1 MNVKA
6 ADDPSVERLFRITS
20 EGIVMGVSA
29 FPGRDNRLPNIERAA
44 QDARARLNQASSE
57 SLDDRLRDTLARL
70 IDELALEGG
79 LLVLSANQRAKN
91 VAVGSAM
98 TSGRL
103 VSEFLTRPRVQGA
116 TGHSEI
122 LVVSGPPHG
131 SSSVLPPDD
140 HLHLWALGIR
150 TLVVVPLWPQR
161 YDGGVLALYSQRPQ
175 SQLDVQSLHPLL
187 TVADAIRGLV
197 DDGRPP
203 LTAPSSTIQ
212 EQEAGARRLGNG
224 MEGAFDRQGVPPI
237 EDTLVGESAAWRYV
251 VFRLDQV
258 AATHATVLLLGETG
272 TGKELVA
279 RAIHRRSARATGKF
293 VALNCAALPP
303 TLVESELFGRER
315 GAFTG
320 AHSSQPGR
328 FEIAHRGTLF
338 LDEVGDLPIELQPKL
353 LRVLQ
358 EGQLERL
365 GSTRT
370 VDVDVRVIAATNRD
384 LTEEVR
390 QNRFRDDLYYRLN
403 VFPITLP
410 SLRERRE
417 DIPLLAQHLA
427 NRFAR
432 AMPKAIKPIPD
443 SVARALQQ
451 YDWPGNIRELENVMQ
466 RALILSPDGMISMN
480 DISLTAAKPPTA
492 TVGTTLEEIER
503 NHIQRML
510 NTTLWRIEG
519 RRGAAELLG
528 LKPSTLR
535 SRLRKLG
542 IRRGVGA

>member
-1 MNVKA
+1 
-6 ADDPSVERLFRITS
+6 
-20 EGIVMGVSA
+20 MGVSA
-29 FPGRDNRLPNIERAA
+29 FPGRDNRLPNVERLSHELCSRLT
-44 QDARARLNQASSE
+44 QVPPDA
-57 SLDDRLRDTLARL
+57 LDDRLREVLLRL
-70 IDELALEGG
+70 IDELALDGG
-79 LLVLSANQRAKN
+79 MLVSTAGTRSHT
-91 VAVGSAM
+91 VAVGNTL
-98 TSGRL
+98 TSGRTI
-103 VSEFLTRPRVQGA
+103 SEFLARPRVQGVTA
-116 TGHSEI
+116 QSEI
-122 LVVSGPPHG
+122 FLVSGPPH
-131 SSSVLPPDD
+131 STSSVLPSDD

-150 TLVVVPLWPQR
+150 TLVVVPLMR
-161 YDGGVLALYSQRPQ
+161 KRFDGGAIALYSQRSN
-175 SQLDVQSLHPLL
+175 SQLDILTLRPLS
-187 TVADAIRGLV
+187 TIADAIHNAVGHEQGQSTPPGPAPNFQDQDVVSRRVTGGSEPAV
-197 DDGRPP
+197 DRALD
-203 LTAPSSTIQ
+203 
-212 EQEAGARRLGNG
+212 E
-224 MEGAFDRQGVPPI
+224 
-237 EDTLVGESAAWRYV
+237 TLVGESAAWRYV
-251 VFRLDQV
+251 VFRLEQV

-279 RAIHRRSARATGKF
+279 RAIHRRSARASGKF
-293 VALNCAALPP
+293 VALNCAALPA

-320 AHSSQPGR
+320 AHSSQAGR
-328 FEIAHRGTLF
+328 FELAHRGTLF

-432 AMPKAIKPIPD
+432 SLPKPMKPIPD
-443 SVARALQQ
+443 SVSRALQQ
-451 YDWPGNIRELENVMQ
+451 YDWPGNIRELENVIQ
-466 RALILSPDGMISMN
+466 RAIILSPDGVISVN
-480 DISLTAAKPPTA
+480 DISLSSAKPA
-492 TVGTTLEEIER
+492 SASVGTTLEEVER

-510 NTTLWRIEG
+510 STTLWRIEG

-542 IRRGVGA
+542 IRRGM

>member
-1 MNVKA
+1 M
-6 ADDPSVERLFRITS
+6 
-20 EGIVMGVSA
+20 VMGVSA
-29 FPGRDNRLPNIERAA
+29 FPGRDNRLSNIERVA
-44 QDARARLNQASSE
+44 QDLCARVSQISKDAPDDCVRDVLSRLV
-57 SLDDRLRDTLARL
+57 
-70 IDELALEGG
+70 DELALEGG
-79 LLVLSANQRAKN
+79 LLVLPSNRRGKA
-91 VAVGSAM
+91 VACGSAL

-103 VSEFLTRPRVQGA
+103 VSEFLSRPRVQGVTSQA
-116 TGHSEI
+116 DVL
-122 LVVSGPPHG
+122 LVVGPPH
-131 SSSVLPPDD
+131 STASVLPTDD

-150 TLVVVPLWPQR
+150 TLIVVPLWRQR
-161 YDGGVLALYSQRPQ
+161 FDGGAIVLYSQRANPQ
-175 SQLDVQSLHPLL
+175 LETLSLRPLT
-187 TVADAIRGLV
+187 TVADALRAAV
-197 DDGRPP
+197 DDGSPV
-203 LTAPSSTIQ
+203 APSPAPVAQ
-212 EQEAGARRLGNG
+212 ELESGRRVTGG
-224 MEGAFDRQGVPPI
+224 MDSVLERQAAAPI

-279 RAIHRRSARATGKF
+279 RAIHRRSARSSGKF

-320 AHSSQPGR
+320 AHSSQAGR
-328 FEIAHRGTLF
+328 FELAHRGTLF

-384 LTEEVR
+384 LTDEVR

-432 AMPKAIKPIPD
+432 AMPKAIKPISD

-451 YDWPGNIRELENVMQ
+451 YDWPGNIRELENVIQ
-466 RALILSPDGMISMN
+466 RAIILSSDGAITLN
-480 DISLTAAKPPTA
+480 DISLSSAKPTST

-510 NTTLWRIEG
+510 STTLWRIEG

-542 IRRGVGA
+542 IRRGV

>member
-1 MNVKA
+1 
-6 ADDPSVERLFRITS
+6 
-20 EGIVMGVSA
+20 MGVSA
-29 FPGRDNRLPNIERAA
+29 FPGRENRLPNIERVA
-44 QDARARLNQASSE
+44 QDACARLSQSSSE
-57 SLDDRLRDTLARL
+57 SLEDRLRDALTRL
-70 IDELALEGG
+70 IDELGLEGG
-79 LLVLSANQRAKN
+79 LLVVPSGQRAKS
-91 VAVGSAM
+91 VAVGSAL

-103 VSEFLTRPRVQGA
+103 VSEFLARPRVQGA
-116 TGHSEI
+116 TGHCEI

-131 SSSVLPPDD
+131 SGSVLPPDD

-161 YDGGVLALYSQRPQ
+161 YDGGIIAMYSQRAQ
-175 SQLDVQSLHPLL
+175 AQLDVHALQPLN
-187 TVADAIRGLV
+187 TVADTIRGLV
-197 DDGRPP
+197 DDGRSLPV
-203 LTAPSSTIQ
+203 STVQ
-212 EQEAGARRLGNG
+212 DQEAAARRVANGN
-224 MEGAFDRQGVPPI
+224 EGSFERQGTTPI

-279 RAIHRRSARATGKF
+279 RAIHRRSARSTGKF
-293 VALNCAALPP
+293 VALNCAALPA

-320 AHSSQPGR
+320 AHSSQAGR

-432 AMPKAIKPIPD
+432 AMPRAIKPIPD

-451 YDWPGNIRELENVMQ
+451 YDWPGNIRELENVIQ
-466 RALILSPDGMISMN
+466 RAIILSPDGVISIN
-480 DISLTAAKPPTA
+480 DISMSSAKAPTA

-542 IRRGVGA
+542 IRRGA

>member
-1 MNVKA
+1 LDHV
-6 ADDPSVERLFRITS
+6 P
-20 EGIVMGVSA
+20 
-29 FPGRDNRLPNIERAA
+29 
-44 QDARARLNQASSE
+44 SE
-57 SLDDRLRDTLARL
+57 SLDDRLREVLLRL
-70 IDELALEGG
+70 VDELGLDGG
-79 LLVLSANQRAKN
+79 MFVAPAGQRARA
-91 VAVGSAM
+91 VAVGNAL
-98 TSGRL
+98 TSGR
-103 VSEFLTRPRVQGA
+103 VISEFLARPRVQGV
-116 TGHSEI
+116 TGRSEI
-122 LVVSGPPHG
+122 LLVSGPPHST
-131 SSSVLPPDD
+131 SSMLPSDD

-150 TLVVVPLWPQR
+150 TLIVVPLSRQR
-161 YDGGVLALYSQRPQ
+161 FEGGAIALYSQR
-175 SQLDVQSLHPLL
+175 SITQLDVLTLRPLI
-187 TVADAIRGLV
+187 TVAETLRSVTDHGPSTL
-197 DDGRPP
+197 P
-203 LTAPSSTIQ
+203 APSGGP
-212 EQEAGARRLGNG
+212 EQDAARRATNG
-224 MEGAFDRQGVPPI
+224 ADAALDRHAISPLD
-237 EDTLVGESAAWRYV
+237 DTLVGESATWRYV
-251 VFRLDQV
+251 VFRLEQV

-279 RAIHRRSARATGKF
+279 RAIHRRSARASGKF
-293 VALNCAALPP
+293 VALNCAALPA

-320 AHSSQPGR
+320 AHSSQAGR
-328 FEIAHRGTLF
+328 FELAHRGTLF

-432 AMPKAIKPIPD
+432 AMPKPMKPISD

-451 YDWPGNIRELENVMQ
+451 YDWPGNIRELENVIQ
-466 RALILSPDGMISMN
+466 RAIILSADGVISVN
-480 DISLTAAKPPTA
+480 DISLSSAKPATA
-492 TVGTTLEEIER
+492 SAGTTLEEVER

-510 NTTLWRIEG
+510 STTLWRIEG

-542 IRRGVGA
+542 IRRGM

>member
-1 MNVKA
+1 
-6 ADDPSVERLFRITS
+6 
-20 EGIVMGVSA
+20 MGVSA
-29 FPGRDNRLPNIERAA
+29 FPGRDSRLPNVERIVEELS
-44 QDARARLNQASSE
+44 DRLKRISSE
-57 SLDDRLRDTLARL
+57 SLEDRLRDALTRL
-70 IDELALEGG
+70 VDELGVEGG
-79 LLVLSANQRAKN
+79 LLTLPAGHRVRN
-91 VAVGSAM
+91 VAVGSAL

-103 VSEFLTRPRVQGA
+103 VSEFLGRSRVQA
-116 TGHSEI
+116 VTSQSPM
-122 LVVSGPPHG
+122 LVVSGPPNGAG
-131 SSSVLPPDD
+131 SLASDD
-140 HLHLWALGIR
+140 HLHLWALGVRI
-150 TLVVVPLWPQR
+150 LIVVPIWRMQL
-161 YDGGVLALYSQRPQ
+161 DGGAIALYSQRSQP
-175 SQLDVQSLHPLL
+175 QLDTHSLRVLT
-187 TVADAIRGLV
+187 TVADAIRALV
-197 DDGRPP
+197 DDGHRKPGAASG
-203 LTAPSSTIQ
+203 LQDLESS
-212 EQEAGARRLGNG
+212 GRRLPDG
-224 MEGAFDRQGVPPI
+224 MEPLNRPGTGQP
-237 EDTLVGESAAWRYV
+237 EETLVGESAPWRYV
-251 VFRLDQV
+251 MFRVEQV
-258 AATHATVLLLGETG
+258 ASTHASVLLLGETG

-279 RAIHRRSARATGKF
+279 RAIHRRSARSSGRF
-293 VALNCAALPP
+293 VALNCAALPA

-320 AHSSQPGR
+320 AHSSQAGR

-384 LTEEVR
+384 LADDVR
-390 QNRFRDDLYYRLN
+390 QGRFRDDLYYRLN

-432 AMPKAIKPIPD
+432 ALPKPVKPIAD

-451 YDWPGNIRELENVMQ
+451 YDWPGNIRELENVIQ
-466 RALILSPDGMISMN
+466 RAIILSSDGAISIN
-480 DISLTAAKPPTA
+480 DISLSSAKPAGA
-492 TVGTTLEEIER
+492 TVGTTLEEVER

-510 NTTLWRIEG
+510 STTMWRIEG

-542 IRRGVGA
+542 IRRGV

>member
-1 MNVKA
+1 M
-6 ADDPSVERLFRITS
+6 D
-20 EGIVMGVSA
+20 MGVSA
-29 FPGRDNRLPNIERAA
+29 FPGRDSRPPHIE
-44 QDARARLNQASSE
+44 QLSQEVCARLGETSAGL
-57 SLDDRLRDTLARL
+57 LDDRLREVLTRL
-70 IDELALEGG
+70 VDNLALDGG
-79 LLVLSANQRAKN
+79 LLVVPAGHPGRG
-91 VAVGSAM
+91 VAAGSGL
-98 TSGRL
+98 TSGRVL
-103 VSEFLTRPRVQGA
+103 TEFLVRPRVQGILA
-116 TGHSEI
+116 QSEI
-122 LVVSGPPHG
+122 LLVAGPPH
-131 SSSVLPPDD
+131 STTSVLPTDD

-150 TLVVVPLWPQR
+150 TLIVVPLWRPR
-161 YDGGVLALYSQRPQ
+161 ADAGSIVLFSQRSHP
-175 SQLDVQSLHPLL
+175 QLDTLSLGPLTRVADSMRGLLYEGQSLPSLPAS
-187 TVADAIRGLV
+187 VPDQ
-197 DDGRPP
+197 DGPARRM
-203 LTAPSSTIQ
+203 
-212 EQEAGARRLGNG
+212 AGASDTAL
-224 MEGAFDRQGVPPI
+224 DRQGTPPP
-237 EDTLVGESAAWRYV
+237 EDTLIGESAAWRYV

-279 RAIHRRSARATGKF
+279 RAIHRRSARSNGKF
-293 VALNCAALPP
+293 VALNCAALPA

-320 AHSSQPGR
+320 AHSSQGGR
-328 FEIAHRGTLF
+328 FELAHRGTLF

-390 QNRFRDDLYYRLN
+390 QSRFRDDLFYRLN

-432 AMPKAIKPIPD
+432 AMPKVIKPISD

-451 YDWPGNIRELENVMQ
+451 YDWPGNIRELENVIQ
-466 RALILSPDGMISMN
+466 RAIILSPDGAISIN
-480 DISLTAAKPPTA
+480 DLSLTSAKLA
-492 TVGTTLEEIER
+492 SVAVGTTLEEVER

-510 NTTLWRIEG
+510 TTTMWRIEG

-542 IRRGVGA
+542 IRRSV

>member
-1 MNVKA
+1 
-6 ADDPSVERLFRITS
+6 
-20 EGIVMGVSA
+20 MGVSA
-29 FPGRDNRLPNIERAA
+29 FPGRDNRLPNVEKIA
-44 QDARARLNQASSE
+44 QELCSRLTPISSE
-57 SLDDRLRDTLARL
+57 PLDDRVREVLSRL
-70 IDELALEGG
+70 VDVLGLEGG
-79 LLVLSANQRAKN
+79 LFVSPSGQRARN
-91 VAVGSAM
+91 VAVGSAL

-103 VSEFLTRPRVQGA
+103 LTEFLGRPRVQAA
-116 TGHSEI
+116 TAQSAM
-122 LVVSGPPHG
+122 LVISGPPH
-131 SSSVLPPDD
+131 STSDLAPDD
-140 HLHLWALGIR
+140 HLHLWALGVRALIVLPVGR
-150 TLVVVPLWPQR
+150 HLE
-161 YDGGVLALYSQRPQ
+161 GGAIALYSQRSG
-175 SQLDVQSLHPLL
+175 SQLDANALRPL
-187 TVADAIRGLV
+187 TSVADAIRALMDDRPAGLPAPPQGFH
-197 DDGRPP
+197 DHESASRRMNDNSGMDG
-203 LTAPSSTIQ
+203 
-212 EQEAGARRLGNG
+212 
-224 MEGAFDRQGVPPI
+224 DKQGLSQM

-251 VFRLDQV
+251 VFRLEQV
-258 AATHATVLLLGETG
+258 ASTHATVLLLGETG

-279 RAIHRRSARATGKF
+279 RTIHRRSARAANRF
-293 VALNCAALPP
+293 VALNCAALPA

-320 AHSSQPGR
+320 AHSSQAGR
-328 FEIAHRGTLF
+328 FEIAHRGTFF
-338 LDEVGDLPIELQPKL
+338 LDEVSDLAIELQPKL

-384 LTEEVR
+384 LADDVR

-432 AMPKAIKPIPD
+432 AMPKPMKPISD

-451 YDWPGNIRELENVMQ
+451 YDWPGNIRELENVIQ
-466 RALILSPDGMISMN
+466 RAIILSSDGMISIN
-480 DISLTAAKPPTA
+480 DISLSAAKPATA
-492 TVGTTLEEIER
+492 SIGTTLEEIER

-510 NTTLWRIEG
+510 STTLWRIEG

-542 IRRGVGA
+542 IRRGA

>member
-1 MNVKA
+1 
-6 ADDPSVERLFRITS
+6 
-20 EGIVMGVSA
+20 MGVSA
-29 FPGRDNRLPNIERAA
+29 FPGRENRLPNVEKIA
-44 QDARARLNQASSE
+44 QELSARLNPMSSE
-57 SLDDRLRDTLARL
+57 PLEDRLREVLSRL
-70 IDELALEGG
+70 VDELGLEGG
-79 LLVLSANQRAKN
+79 LFVSPSGQRARN
-91 VAVGSAM
+91 VAVGSAL

-103 VSEFLTRPRVQGA
+103 LSEFLGRPRVQAA
-116 TGHSEI
+116 TAQSAM
-122 LVVSGPPHG
+122 LVVSGPPH
-131 SSSVLPPDD
+131 STSDLAPDD
-140 HLHLWALGIR
+140 HLHLWALGVRMLIV
-150 TLVVVPLWPQR
+150 LPLGRQPL
-161 YDGGVLALYSQRPQ
+161 DGGAIALYAQRSVPQ
-175 SQLDVQSLHPLL
+175 IEPSALRPL
-187 TVADAIRGLV
+187 TSVADAVRALV
-197 DDGRPP
+197 EDGHSAVPTP
-203 LTAPSSTIQ
+203 AQGFHDQDS
-212 EQEAGARRLGNG
+212 ARRLSSGVVDG
-224 MEGAFDRQGVPPI
+224 VYERQAAGLEEMV
-237 EDTLVGESAAWRYV
+237 VGESAAWRYV
-251 VFRLDQV
+251 VFRLEQV
-258 AATHATVLLLGETG
+258 ASTHATVLLLGETG

-279 RAIHRRSARATGKF
+279 RAIHRHSARASSRF

-320 AHSSQPGR
+320 AHSSQAGR

-384 LTEEVR
+384 LADEVR

-432 AMPKAIKPIPD
+432 AMPKPLKPIPD
-443 SVARALQQ
+443 SVSRALQQ
-451 YDWPGNIRELENVMQ
+451 YDWPGNIRELENVIQ
-466 RALILSPDGMISMN
+466 RAIILSSDGVISIN
-480 DISLTAAKPPTA
+480 DISLSSAKPATA
-492 TVGTTLEEIER
+492 SVGTTLEEIER

-510 NTTLWRIEG
+510 STTLWRIEG

-542 IRRGVGA
+542 IRRGA

>member
-1 MNVKA
+1 
-6 ADDPSVERLFRITS
+6 
-20 EGIVMGVSA
+20 MGVSA
-29 FPGRDNRLPNIERAA
+29 FPEPSNRFPDVGRIAEDVCGRLGQTSPDRADERIREALS
-44 QDARARLNQASSE
+44 RLV
-57 SLDDRLRDTLARL
+57 
-70 IDELALEGG
+70 DELALEGG
-79 LLVLSANQRAKN
+79 VLMPPQAESPAPI
-91 VAVGSAM
+91 AVGSALS
-98 TSGRL
+98 SGRT
-103 VSEFLTRPRVQGA
+103 VVDFLRRPRVQG
-116 TGHSEI
+116 
-122 LVVSGPPHG
+122 VVSQTDLLLIAGPPHVN
-131 SSSVLPPDD
+131 SVLARED

-150 TLVVVPLWPQR
+150 TLIVVPLRPQSVDR
-161 YDGGVLALYSQRPQ
+161 GAIVLYSQR
-175 SQLDVQSLHPLL
+175 SQTQWDLVSLGPLSS
-187 TVADAIRGLV
+187 VADAIDGLV
-197 DDGRPP
+197 DPNRPSGAP
-203 LTAPSSTIQ
+203 PSRDPELTVRRSSSAID
-212 EQEAGARRLGNG
+212 
-224 MEGAFDRQGVPPI
+224 GAFERQSHAP

-258 AATHATVLLLGETG
+258 AATHATALLLGETG

-279 RAIHRRSARATGKF
+279 RAIHRRSPRSTGRF

-328 FEIAHRGTLF
+328 FELAHRGTLF
-338 LDEVGDLPIELQPKL
+338 LDEVGDLPLELQPKL

-370 VDVDVRVIAATNRD
+370 INVDVRVIAATNRD
-384 LTEEVR
+384 LAEEVR

-427 NRFAR
+427 DRFAR
-432 AMPKAIKPIPD
+432 QMHKPVKPIPEA
-443 SVARALQQ
+443 VARALQN
-451 YDWPGNIRELENVMQ
+451 YDWPGNIRELENVIQ
-466 RALILSPDGMISMN
+466 RAIILSTDGVMSTN
-480 DISLTAAKPPTA
+480 DISMFSAKPVTAAT
-492 TVGTTLEEIER
+492 GTTLQEVER
-503 NHIQRML
+503 SHIQRML
-510 NTTLWRIEG
+510 GTTMWRIEG

-542 IRRGVGA
+542 IRRGA

>member
-1 MNVKA
+1 MPPGA
-6 ADDPSVERLFRITS
+6 WRAQATRHSIGRER
-20 EGIVMGVSA
+20 
-29 FPGRDNRLPNIERAA
+29 
-44 QDARARLNQASSE
+44 
-57 SLDDRLRDTLARL
+57 
-70 IDELALEGG
+70 
-79 LLVLSANQRAKN
+79 
-91 VAVGSAM
+91 
-98 TSGRL
+98 
-103 VSEFLTRPRVQGA
+103 RP
-116 TGHSEI
+116 
-122 LVVSGPPHG
+122 
-131 SSSVLPPDD
+131 
-140 HLHLWALGIR
+140 
-150 TLVVVPLWPQR
+150 
-161 YDGGVLALYSQRPQ
+161 
-175 SQLDVQSLHPLL
+175 
-187 TVADAIRGLV
+187 
-197 DDGRPP
+197 
-203 LTAPSSTIQ
+203 
-212 EQEAGARRLGNG
+212 
-224 MEGAFDRQGVPPI
+224 

-279 RAIHRRSARATGKF
+279 RAIHRRSARSNGKF
-293 VALNCAALPP
+293 VALNCAALPA

-320 AHSSQPGR
+320 AHSSQGGR
-328 FEIAHRGTLF
+328 FELAHRGTLF

-390 QNRFRDDLYYRLN
+390 QARFRDDLYYRLN

-427 NRFAR
+427 SRFAR
-432 AMPKAIKPIPD
+432 AMPKTIKPISD

-451 YDWPGNIRELENVMQ
+451 YDWPGNIRELENVIQ
-466 RALILSPDGMISMN
+466 RAIILSPDGVISIN
-480 DISLTAAKPPTA
+480 DLSLTSAKPA
-492 TVGTTLEEIER
+492 SVAVGTTLEEVER

-510 NTTLWRIEG
+510 TTTMWRIEG

-542 IRRGVGA
+542 IRRSV

>member
-1 MNVKA
+1 M
-6 ADDPSVERLFRITS
+6 
-20 EGIVMGVSA
+20 VMGVSA
-29 FPGRDNRLPNIERAA
+29 FPGRDNRLSTIERIS
-44 QDARARLNQASSE
+44 QDVSARLAQPSTE
-57 SLDDRLRDTLARL
+57 PLEDRLRAVLSRVV
-70 IDELALEGG
+70 DELALEAG
-79 LLVLSANQRAKN
+79 LLVLPSGHRVKN
-91 VAVGSAM
+91 VQVGSAV
-98 TSGRL
+98 TTGR
-103 VSEFLTRPRVQGA
+103 VVTEFLGRPRVQGVIGQTDVLFVA
-116 TGHSEI
+116 
-122 LVVSGPPHG
+122 GPPH
-131 SSSVLPPDD
+131 SSTSVLPPDD
-140 HLHLWALGIR
+140 HLHLWALGVR
-150 TLVVVPLWPQR
+150 TLVVVPLWRQSL
-161 YDGGVLALYSQRPQ
+161 DGGVIALYSQR
-175 SQLDVQSLHPLL
+175 SHAQLDAASLRPL
-187 TVADAIRGLV
+187 TAVADAIRAVV
-197 DDGRPP
+197 DDGRPVLP
-203 LTAPSSTIQ
+203 APASGIS
-212 EQEAGARRLGNG
+212 EQDASRRMGNG
-224 MEGAFDRQGVPPI
+224 MDGLERQGLAL

-251 VFRLDQV
+251 IFRLDQV

-279 RAIHRRSARATGKF
+279 RAIHRRSARASSKF
-293 VALNCAALPP
+293 VALNCAALPA

-320 AHSSQPGR
+320 AHSSQAGR
-328 FEIAHRGTLF
+328 FELAHRGTLF

-427 NRFAR
+427 SRFAR
-432 AMPKAIKPIPD
+432 AMPKPVKPIPE
-443 SVARALQQ
+443 SVSRALQQ
-451 YDWPGNIRELENVMQ
+451 YDWPGNIRELENVIQ
-466 RALILSPDGMISMN
+466 RAIILSSDGMISMN
-480 DISLTAAKPPTA
+480 DIQLSAAKPATA
-492 TVGTTLEEIER
+492 SAGTTLEEIER

-510 NTTLWRIEG
+510 STTLWRIEG

-542 IRRGVGA
+542 IRRGA

>member
-1 MNVKA
+1 MDGDK
-6 ADDPSVERLFRITS
+6 
-20 EGIVMGVSA
+20 
-29 FPGRDNRLPNIERAA
+29 
-44 QDARARLNQASSE
+44 Q
-57 SLDDRLRDTLARL
+57 
-70 IDELALEGG
+70 G
-79 LLVLSANQRAKN
+79 LGQ
-91 VAVGSAM
+91 M
-98 TSGRL
+98 
-103 VSEFLTRPRVQGA
+103 
-116 TGHSEI
+116 
-122 LVVSGPPHG
+122 
-131 SSSVLPPDD
+131 
-140 HLHLWALGIR
+140 
-150 TLVVVPLWPQR
+150 
-161 YDGGVLALYSQRPQ
+161 
-175 SQLDVQSLHPLL
+175 
-187 TVADAIRGLV
+187 
-197 DDGRPP
+197 
-203 LTAPSSTIQ
+203 
-212 EQEAGARRLGNG
+212 
-224 MEGAFDRQGVPPI
+224 

-251 VFRLDQV
+251 VFRLEQV
-258 AATHATVLLLGETG
+258 ASTHATVLLLGETG

-279 RAIHRRSARATGKF
+279 RTIHRRSARAANRF
-293 VALNCAALPP
+293 VALNCAALPA

-320 AHSSQPGR
+320 AHSSQAGR
-328 FEIAHRGTLF
+328 FEIAHRGTFF
-338 LDEVGDLPIELQPKL
+338 LDEVSDLAIELQPKL

-384 LTEEVR
+384 LADDVR

-432 AMPKAIKPIPD
+432 AMPKPMKPISD

-451 YDWPGNIRELENVMQ
+451 YDWPGNIRELENVIQ
-466 RALILSPDGMISMN
+466 RAIILSSDGVISIN
-480 DISLTAAKPPTA
+480 DISLSAAKPATA
-492 TVGTTLEEIER
+492 SMGTTLEEIER

-510 NTTLWRIEG
+510 STTLWRIEG

-542 IRRGVGA
+542 IRRGA

>member
-1 MNVKA
+1 
-6 ADDPSVERLFRITS
+6 
-20 EGIVMGVSA
+20 MGVSA
-29 FPGRDNRLPNIERAA
+29 FAGRNNGLPNIERVA
-44 QDARARLNQASSE
+44 QELCARLGQGPPE
-57 SLDDRLRDTLARL
+57 SVDDRLREVLSRL
-70 IDELALEGG
+70 VDELGLDGG
-79 LLVLSANQRAKN
+79 LLVLPPGHRAKGI
-91 VAVGSAM
+91 AVGSAL
-98 TSGRL
+98 TSGRV
-103 VSEFLTRPRVQGA
+103 VSEFLGRPRVQGIA
-116 TGHSEI
+116 GQSEI
-122 LVVSGPPHG
+122 LFVAGPPH
-131 SSSVLPPDD
+131 SSTSVLPPDD

-150 TLVVVPLWPQR
+150 TLVVVPLGHQQFES
-161 YDGGVLALYSQRPQ
+161 GAIALYSQRSLPQ
-175 SQLDVQSLHPLL
+175 LEAHALRPLMTL
-187 TVADAIRGLV
+187 AEATRSVL
-197 DDGRPP
+197 DDGQPAPPSATPSPNDHEATRRMTGGMDSLFERPGG
-203 LTAPSSTIQ
+203 L
-212 EQEAGARRLGNG
+212 
-224 MEGAFDRQGVPPI
+224 PPY
-237 EDTLVGESAAWRYV
+237 EDALVGESAAWRYV

-279 RAIHRRSARATGKF
+279 RAIHRRSARASSKF
-293 VALNCAALPP
+293 VALNCAALPA

-320 AHSSQPGR
+320 AHSSQAGR
-328 FEIAHRGTLF
+328 FELAHRGTLF

-432 AMPKAIKPIPD
+432 AMPKPIKPIPD

-451 YDWPGNIRELENVMQ
+451 YDWPGNIRELENVIQ
-466 RALILSPDGMISMN
+466 RAIILSSDGAISIN
-480 DISLTAAKPPTA
+480 DISLSSAKPTSVTA
-492 TVGTTLEEIER
+492 GTTLEEIER
-503 NHIQRML
+503 SHIQRML
-510 NTTLWRIEG
+510 STTLWRIEG

-542 IRRGVGA
+542 IRRGA

>member
-1 MNVKA
+1 
-6 ADDPSVERLFRITS
+6 
-20 EGIVMGVSA
+20 MGVSA
-29 FPGRDNRLPNIERAA
+29 FPGRDNRLLSVERLA
-44 QDARARLNQASSE
+44 QELCPRLSQIPEE
-57 SLDDRLRDTLARL
+57 SLDDRLREVLLRL
-70 IDELALEGG
+70 VDELGLDGA
-79 LLVLSANQRAKN
+79 LLVPPADQRARTIG
-91 VAVGSAM
+91 VGNAL
-98 TSGRL
+98 TSGR
-103 VSEFLTRPRVQGA
+103 VISEFLTRPRVQGV
-116 TGHSEI
+116 TSLSEI
-122 LVVSGPPHG
+122 LLVSGPPH
-131 SSSVLPPDD
+131 STTSALASDD

-150 TLVVVPLWPQR
+150 TLVVVPLWRQR
-161 YDGGVLALYSQRPQ
+161 FEGGAIALYSQRSN
-175 SQLDVQSLHPLL
+175 SQLDVLSLRPLT
-187 TVADAIRGLV
+187 TVAEAIRTVL
-197 DDGRPP
+197 DQSQATLP
-203 LTAPSSTIQ
+203 APAHNFA
-212 EQEAGARRLGNG
+212 EADTARRTTNATDAG
-224 MEGAFDRQGVPPI
+224 MERPSVAPP
-237 EDTLVGESAAWRYV
+237 EEFLVGESAAWRYV
-251 VFRLDQV
+251 VFRLEQV

-279 RAIHRRSARATGKF
+279 RAIHRRSARAAGKF
-293 VALNCAALPP
+293 VALNCAALPA

-320 AHSSQPGR
+320 AHSSQAGR
-328 FEIAHRGTLF
+328 FELAHRGTLF

-390 QNRFRDDLYYRLN
+390 QSRFRDDLYYRLN

-432 AMPKAIKPIPD
+432 AMPKPVKPILD

-451 YDWPGNIRELENVMQ
+451 YDWPGNIRELENVIQ
-466 RALILSPDGMISMN
+466 RAIILSPDGAISIN
-480 DISLTAAKPPTA
+480 DISLSSAKPTA
-492 TVGTTLEEIER
+492 TMGTTLEEVER

-510 NTTLWRIEG
+510 STTLWRIEG

-542 IRRGVGA
+542 IRRGM

>member
-1 MNVKA
+1 M
-6 ADDPSVERLFRITS
+6 
-20 EGIVMGVSA
+20 VMGVSA
-29 FPGRDNRLPNIERAA
+29 FPGRENRLPNYERIA
-44 QDARARLNQASSE
+44 QDLCARLGQGAQE
-57 SLDDRLRDTLARL
+57 PLDSRLRDILSRL
-70 IDELALEGG
+70 VDELELEGG
-79 LLVLSANQRAKN
+79 LLVLPSGHRVKN
-91 VAVGSAM
+91 IAVGSAL

-103 VSEFLTRPRVQGA
+103 VAEFLNRPRVQ
-116 TGHSEI
+116 SVVSQFDI
-122 LVVSGPPHG
+122 MVVSGPPH
-131 SSSVLPPDD
+131 SSTSALAPDD
-140 HLHLWALGIR
+140 HLHLWALGVR
-150 TLVVVPLWPQR
+150 TLVVIPIGRQNSGIAV
-161 YDGGVLALYSQRPQ
+161 VLYSQRSHP
-175 SQLDVQSLHPLL
+175 QLDVFALRPLT
-187 TVADAIRGLV
+187 TVADGIRGLL
-197 DDGRPP
+197 DDGRSDAPEI
-203 LTAPSSTIQ
+203 LTAAAAEPDT
-212 EQEAGARRLGNG
+212 ARRISGTTDG
-224 MEGAFDRQGVPPI
+224 DRQGLSHF
-237 EDTLVGESAAWRYV
+237 EDTVVGESAAWRYV

-258 AATHATVLLLGETG
+258 AATHATVLLLGDTG

-279 RAIHRRSARATGKF
+279 REIHRRSARSSSKF
-293 VALNCAALPP
+293 VALNCAALPA

-320 AHSSQPGR
+320 AHSSQAGR
-328 FEIAHRGTLF
+328 FELAHRGTLF
-338 LDEVGDLPIELQPKL
+338 LDEVGDLPLELQPKL

-427 NRFAR
+427 GRFAR
-432 AMPKAIKPIPD
+432 AMQKTIKPIPE

-451 YDWPGNIRELENVMQ
+451 YDWPGNIRELENVIQ
-466 RALILSPDGMISMN
+466 RAIILSSDGMISIN
-480 DISLTAAKPPTA
+480 DISLSSAKPATA
-492 TVGTTLEEIER
+492 SVGTTLEEIER
-503 NHIQRML
+503 SHIQRML
-510 NTTLWRIEG
+510 STTLWRIEG
-519 RRGAAELLG
+519 KRGAAELLG

-542 IRRGVGA
+542 IRRGA